1 MATPRGYFYLLCVYL
16 YIYIIYNHLFVLFHG
31 HAFTHTI
38 IHILTR
44 NVYSNFFLSHVATA
58 IRIEKQ
64 YPIRSMLRETL
75 PSAANK
81 EYRKIVIHYYTKF
94 IVYITSIVIY
104 SDI

>member
-44 NVYSNFFLSHVATA
+44 NVYSNFFFSHVATA

-64 YPIRSMLRETL
+64 YPIRSMNRLSAWNSLSRSPLRETL
-75 PSAANK
+75 PSAANR
-81 EYRKIVIHYYTKF
+81 EYRKIVIHY
-94 IVYITSIVIY
+94 
-104 SDI
+104 